1 MKAQISV
8 AKLLIITTS
17 VNGAL
22 VREGG
27 GGRKDM
33 GTIPLGLRMET
44 GTSSNDINQSSG
56 RSRVLMLNRSHKKS
70 SSPPPECNSV
80 TTSDS
85 SYSAVVAQSCTGNDG
100 EKSAETKHTASANR
114 RNRIDCEK
122 YFHNYSNRDYGY
134 RSTAS
139 DESTDND
146 TDDDTALSSPHIRES
161 AEAKHTALTSHHY
174 PKKFPPPA
182 NRRNRIDCAK
192 NFGNCSKKDN
202 AYKGSDSKES
212 TDDAMDCDAA
222 VSSPHLHRQE
232 ILQGFQGMG
241 LSKTSK
247 HRLDEE
253 PTMCSG
259 KKHKK

>member
-1 MKAQISV
+1 MKAHISV

-44 GTSSNDINQSSG
+44 GTSSNDINQISG

-70 SSPPPECNSV
+70 STPPPECSSV
-80 TTSDS
+80 TTSES
-85 SYSAVVAQSCTGNDG
+85 SSSAVVAQSCTGNDG
-100 EKSAETKHTASANR
+100 QKSAETKHTASANR
-114 RNRIDCEK
+114 SNRIDSKK
-122 YFHNYSNRDYGY
+122 YAHNYSNRDFGY

-146 TDDDTALSSPHIRES
+146 TDDDTAQSSPHIGES
-161 AEAKHTALTSHHY
+161 AEAKHTALTS
-174 PKKFPPPA
+174 PD
-182 NRRNRIDCAK
+182 RRKRIDCAK
-192 NFGNCSKKDN
+192 NFGNCSEKDN
-202 AYKGSDSKES
+202 AFRGSNSEES
-212 TDDAMDCDAA
+212 TDDDMDCDAA
-222 VSSPHLHRQE
+222 VSSPHLDFSIHGQE

-253 PTMCSG
+253 PTMRSG